1 MHVAKL
7 KTKVVATEKKYH
19 KGPVG
24 PDAREN
30 AGDQVAIGFSLDS
43 DWPRKW
49 REFSRPIIERRK
61 AKLQN

>member
-19 KGPVG
+19 KGPMG

-30 AGDQVAIGFSLDS
+30 AGDQVAIGFHSSS
-43 DWPRKW
+43 DWLARVLETN
-49 REFSRPIIERRK
+49 RY
-61 AKLQN
+61 